1 MMLLTMY
8 VYICLH
14 CLTIYDVVTG
24 QTGGANP
31 NPSTD
36 QNQVNLSLSIEAVL
50 QRPHSSATSLTIGS
64 ESNTESNAVGNNSD
78 INLELSLGLPPIMG
92 SQNQSTGSTS
102 AVNGEPEHIGED
114 QQAVNNMISGNRA
127 MSSQLKRRSTEQ
139 RELEKGES
147 SRGSQSKRQAVA
159 SHNSDHANDDN
170 NVNTPMPLLPPTT
183 QTQSSQPNNTNQ
195 QQITTAATS
204 PNHINNRGDLLQ
216 VQLPAPPF
224 VQTTT
229 THTDPFSS
237 LLEIGANFLQQ
248 RTASTAPNSRQ
259 IFFHSQRMRR
269 ENVESASQRHQ
280 QEGGSNVEQRPPS
293 TVDSAEH
300 QQPPSQRR
308 VRSILYNFC

>member
-1 MMLLTMY
+1 MET
-8 VYICLH
+8 
-14 CLTIYDVVTG
+14 
-24 QTGGANP
+24 
-31 NPSTD
+31 
-36 QNQVNLSLSIEAVL
+36 
-50 QRPHSSATSLTIGS
+50 
-64 ESNTESNAVGNNSD
+64 NAVGNNGD
-78 INLELSLGLPPIMG
+78 INLELSLGLPPLMG

-114 QQAVNNMISGNRA
+114 QQAVNININSGNRA
-127 MSSQLKRRSTEQ
+127 MGSQLKRRSTEP
-139 RELEKGES
+139 REFQKGES

-159 SHNSDHANDDN
+159 SHNSDANNDN
-170 NVNTPMPLLPPTT
+170 NVNTPMPLLPPTA
-183 QTQSSQPNNTNQ
+183 QTQSSTTQTNNTNL

-204 PNHINNRGDLLQ
+204 PNHVNNRGDLLQ

-229 THTDPFSS
+229 HTDPFTS

-248 RTASTAPNSRQ
+248 RTASAPNSHQ
-259 IFFHSQRMRR
+259 VFFYSQRMRR

-300 QQPPSQRR
+300 NNPKN
-308 VRSILYNFC
+308 VRTIASSASA

>member
-1 MMLLTMY
+1 M
-8 VYICLH
+8 H

-78 INLELSLGLPPIMG
+78 INLELSLGLPPMG